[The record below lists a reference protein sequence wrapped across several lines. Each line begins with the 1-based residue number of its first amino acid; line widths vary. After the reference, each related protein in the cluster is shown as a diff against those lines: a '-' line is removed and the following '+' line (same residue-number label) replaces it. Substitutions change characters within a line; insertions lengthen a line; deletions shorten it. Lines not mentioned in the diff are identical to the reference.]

1 MLYTTP
7 KLNTI
12 LALCLGL
19 LGFPLVTLSAAPQ
32 HALALHG
39 TPKYGPDFAHLDYVN
54 PKAIKGGNVRLA
66 EIGTFDSLN
75 PYILKGIAAAGVSGL
90 FDTLTYHADDEAF
103 TEYGLL
109 AESIEVADDNSWVTF
124 TLRPQARFHDGSPV
138 TAEDVMFSFNILKT
152 KGHPFYRSY
161 YANVQRAE
169 QVGRRKVKFTF
180 SSGENRELP
189 LILGQMPVLSKAYW
203 SHHDFEKTTLS
214 PPLGS
219 GPYKVESV
227 EPGRSITYRR
237 DPNYWGAN
245 LAVNVGRNNFDT
257 LRYDYYRD
265 ATVALEAFKAG
276 EYDLRVE
283 NVAKSW
289 ATGYDSPALKSG
301 LIKQETIPHQQPTG
315 MQGFVFNTRREIF
328 KDPRVR
334 EALAYA
340 FDFEWT
346 NKNLFYNAYQRT
358 RSYFSN
364 SELAASGL
372 PSKAELEIL
381 KPYRGRLPEAVFTK
395 SYEPPATDGSGNLRR
410 NLHTAI
416 RLLKKAGWV
425 INKGR
430 LVHQQTGKPMAFE
443 LLLVSPSFERVA
455 LSFKHNLKRLGIDLS
470 VRTVDSAQ
478 YQRRVENF
486 DFDMIVAVWG
496 ESLSPGNEQRDF
508 WSSAKADVP
517 GSRNLAGIKDPVVD
531 ELVELLI
538 HAPDRQNLIDRT
550 RALDRV
556 LLWGHYVI
564 PHWHLRYFRVAYWDK
579 FGRPQITPKYALG
592 FDTWWIDPAKEA
604 ALNNRR
610 SAQPSS

>member
-1 MLYTTP
+1 MPYTTL

-12 LALCLGL
+12 LALWVGL
-19 LGFPLVTLSAAPQ
+19 LGFPLITLSASPQ

-39 TPKYGPDFAHLDYVN
+39 TPKYGPDFTHLDYVN
-54 PKAIKGGNVRLA
+54 PKAIKGGHVRLA
-66 EIGTFDSLN
+66 EIGTFDNLN

-90 FDTLTYHADDEAF
+90 FDTLTYHARDEAF

-109 AESIEVADDNSWVTF
+109 AESIEVADDNSWVIF

-138 TAEDVMFSFNILKT
+138 TAEDVIFSFNILKT

-169 QVGRRKVKFTF
+169 QMGNHKAKFTF
-180 SSGENRELP
+180 SSGDNRELP
-189 LILGQMPVLSKAYW
+189 LILGQMPVLSKSYW
-203 SHHDFEKTTLS
+203 NHHDFEKTTLS

-227 EPGRSITYRR
+227 DPGRSITYQR
-237 DPNYWGAN
+237 DPNYWGAD

-276 EYDLRVE
+276 EYDFRVE
-283 NVAKSW
+283 NVAKNW
-289 ATGYDSPALKSG
+289 ATGYDSPALNSG

-346 NKNLFYNAYQRT
+346 NKNLFYDAYQRT

-364 SELAASGL
+364 SELAARGL
-372 PSKAELEIL
+372 PSKAELAIL

-395 SYEPPATDGSGNLRR
+395 SYEPPSTDGSGNLRH
-410 NLHTAI
+410 NLRTAV

-430 LVHQQTGKPMAFE
+430 LVHQQTGKPLAFE
-443 LLLVSPSFERVA
+443 LLLVNPSFERVA
-455 LSFKHNLKRLGIDLS
+455 LPFKRNLKRLGIDLS

-486 DFDMIVAVWG
+486 DFDMIVAVRG
-496 ESLSPGNEQRDF
+496 QSLSPGNEQRDF
-508 WSSAKADVP
+508 WSSDRADVP
-517 GSRNLAGIKDPVVD
+517 GSRNLAGVNDPIVD

-538 HAPDRQNLIDRT
+538 NAPDRQSLIDRT

-579 FGRPQITPKYALG
+579 FGRPNISPKYALG

-610 SAQPSS
+610 NSQPGS

>member
-1 MLYTTP
+1 MSYIL
-7 KLNTI
+7 KLNI
-12 LALCLGL
+12 LVALCMGL
-19 LGFPLVTLSAAPQ
+19 VGFPLISLGASPQ

-39 TPKYGPDFAHLDYVN
+39 TPKYGPEFKHLDYVSAQ
-54 PKAIKGGNVRLA
+54 AIKGGNVRLA

-75 PYILKGIAAAGVSGL
+75 PFILKGVAAAGVSGL
-90 FDTLTYHADDEAF
+90 FDTLTYHASDEAF
-103 TEYGLL
+103 SEYGLL

-124 TLRPQARFHDGSPV
+124 SLRPQARFHDGSPV
-138 TAEDVMFSFNILKT
+138 TAEDVIFSFNTLKT

-169 QVGRRKVKFTF
+169 QVGERKAKFSF
-180 SSGENRELP
+180 SSGANRELP

-203 SHHDFEKTTLS
+203 SRHEFEKTTLS

-227 EPGRSITYRR
+227 EPGRSISYRR
-237 DPNYWGAN
+237 DPNYWGAG
-245 LAVNVGRNNFDT
+245 LPINVGRNNFDT
-257 LRYDYYRD
+257 IRYDYYRD

-276 EYDLRVE
+276 EYDFRVE
-283 NVAKSW
+283 NVAKNW
-289 ATGYDSPALKSG
+289 ATGYNSPALKNG
-301 LIKQETIPHQQPTG
+301 LIKQQTIPHQQSTG
-315 MQGFVFNTRREIF
+315 MQGFVFNTRREFF

-334 EALAYA
+334 QALAYT

-346 NKNLFYNAYQRT
+346 NKNLFYDAYHRT

-364 SELAASGL
+364 SELAAKGL
-372 PSKAELEIL
+372 PSEAELKIL
-381 KPYRGRLPEAVFTK
+381 EPYRGRIPEAVFIK
-395 SYEPPATDGSGNLRR
+395 SYEPPTTDGSGSLRHNLR
-410 NLHTAI
+410 TAVQ
-416 RLLKKAGWV
+416 LLKKSGWV
-425 INKGR
+425 IKKGR
-430 LVHQQTGKPMAFE
+430 LVHQQTGKPMTFE

-455 LSFKHNLKRLGIDLS
+455 LSFKRNLKRLGIDLS

-478 YQRRVENF
+478 YQRRVEDF
-486 DFDMIVAVWG
+486 DFDMIVAVRG
-496 ESLSPGNEQRDF
+496 QSLSPGNEQRDF
-508 WSSAKADVP
+508 WSSDKADVV
-517 GSRNLAGIKDPVVD
+517 GSRNLAGIRDRVVD

-538 HAPDRQNLIDRT
+538 NAPDRQHLIDRT

-579 FGRPQITPKYALG
+579 FGRPQISPKYALG

-604 ALNNRR
+604 ALNSRR
-610 SAQPSS
+610 NSRPSS